1 MYFKKHH
8 NSRIWKKKQEI
19 QKGSQKLKNMIYKIN
34 AEKEVLQIVQ
44 QKDKNIE
51 NRNNDRHKG

>member
-1 MYFKKHH
+1 MEEKTGNTEGLSK
-8 NSRIWKKKQEI
+8 N
-19 QKGSQKLKNMIYKIN
+19 KNMIYKIN

-51 NRNNDRHKG
+51 NRNNDRHKGPN

>member
-1 MYFKKHH
+1 MEEKTGNTEGLSK
-8 NSRIWKKKQEI
+8 I
-19 QKGSQKLKNMIYKIN
+19 KNMIYKIN